1 MSLTRPK
8 RASLTGERK
17 KKHVFLESLLSLALC
32 FNLVRELLF
41 DCSRVLEY
49 AKIRTVL
56 QSSVWVDLLIP
67 CLAFPRPTLLLY
79 KLKIAK
85 NGLC

>member
-17 KKHVFLESLLSLALC
+17 KTVFLASLPSLALC
-32 FNLVRELLF
+32 FNLVRDLLF
-41 DCSRVLEY
+41 DCLRVLEY

-56 QSSVWVDLLIP
+56 QSSVWVALLIR
-67 CLAFPRPTLLLY
+67 CVAFPHPTLPLY